1 METDITWKSDLV
13 WGALAA
19 AGLAYEVY
27 TLRTKRL
34 DYTLTRTT
42 RRTFKTSHPFGKAA
56 FAVGWGW
63 FAVWFMRHILEA
75 PDPLDAA
82 LGALKSK

>member
-13 WGALAA
+13 WGTLAA
-19 AGLAYEVY
+19 AGIAYEVY
-27 TLRTKRL
+27 TLRSDLER
-34 DYTLTRTT
+34 TLTRTT
-42 RRTFKTSHPFGKAA
+42 RRTFRTKHPAGKAA
-56 FAVGWGW
+56 FAIGWGW
-63 FAVWFMRHILEA
+63 FAVWFMRHILEG